1 MELTLI
7 RKFFKDTYTIG
18 RLYNESAVIC
28 ATLEDRVRN
37 LSDYN
42 KDGDFDDDG
51 EGKIY
56 GQTAI
61 PCGRYKVIVNDS
73 PGIKRRL
80 PLLLDVPGFTGIR
93 IHHGKNA
100 DWSSGCI
107 LVGENTMK
115 ATLTNGP
122 YYEDLVIRLIDKA
135 TEQGEQTFISIK
147 E

>member
-1 MELTLI
+1 MELILI

-18 RLYNESAVIC
+18 RLYNESAAIC

-42 KDGDFDDDG
+42 KDGDFDDEG
-51 EGKIY
+51 EGKVY

-61 PCGRYKVIVNDS
+61 PCGRYEVIVNDS
-73 PGIKRRL
+73 PKLKRRL

-107 LVGENTMK
+107 LVW
-115 ATLTNGP
+115 
-122 YYEDLVIRLIDKA
+122 
-135 TEQGEQTFISIK
+135 
-147 E
+147 